1 MNKLVNLYESSAFF
15 LIALCVFLLDQLS
28 KIHIEATL
36 AYQQSRS
43 LWEPFLYLTYVRN
56 QGAAF
61 SLLWGHGNILSL
73 IGLAVV
79 SVVVVV
85 HWRSRPTGPLYTLA
99 AGLLVGGAIGNMYD
113 RFTLGYVRDMV
124 DLHWAGRNV
133 FPIWNVADMAVV
145 GAVGLFIL
153 FSSWM
158 ETQRQAFTASDA
170 SPAPLAPAGASELSS
185 ETMP

>member
-15 LIALCVFLLDQLS
+15 LIALSIFLLDQLS

-36 AYQQSRS
+36 AYQQSRP

-85 HWRSRPTGPLYTLA
+85 HWRNRPAGPLYTLA
-99 AGLLVGGAIGNMYD
+99 AGLLVGGALGNMYD

-124 DLHWAGRNV
+124 DLHWAGRNI

-145 GAVGLFIL
+145 GAVGMFVL
-153 FSSWM
+153 FSGWM
-158 ETQRQAFTASDA
+158 EKQRLVA
-170 SPAPLAPAGASELSS
+170 LAPSTADTRAAGEAAI
-185 ETMP
+185 